1 MAHEENRRVLHRFDA
16 KEQAQERAQ
25 ELEKRLNDLLEGK
38 EPPPNKFVS
47 YMLDKIRAARKE
59 FDELRGAMQKARAA
73 LMSMERR
80 QLVLQGEHNKYIEDI
95 MVWDKKAVDVEDE
108 SRESVG

>member
-1 MAHEENRRVLHRFDA
+1 MAHEKDQIVLHRFDA

-25 ELEKRLNDLLEGK
+25 EFERRLRDLLEGK

-47 YMLDKIRAARKE
+47 YMLDKIRAARGE
-59 FDELRGAMQKARAA
+59 FDELRGTMQKARAA
-73 LMSMERR
+73 LLSMERR

-95 MVWDKKAVDVEDE
+95 MAWDKKTIDAEGEDHE
-108 SRESVG
+108 SAG